1 MWPIHVGII
10 ATIFQWVWLYMLV
23 SVCLKSITC
32 VQVVF
37 VFWRNKSFFV
47 GVATSVGVITCVSL
61 TTVLSFVVGV
71 VNCVG
76 VAAQTITTC
85 INVIRR
91 C

>member
-1 MWPIHVGII
+1 MCTSGFCILAKEII
-10 ATIFQWVWLYMLV
+10 
-23 SVCLKSITC
+23 
-32 VQVVF
+32 
-37 VFWRNKSFFV
+37 FV